1 MKLHMAR
8 TTCSKYTDLL
18 RTYSSSCFFRESAP
32 NNFCEVFLT
41 PIQSMKTGRNF
52 HHEWLEG
59 NPMKLVADW
68 VVFYECKTFS
78 AHPYHLDEAP
88 NLAKTHYFIMFRWL
102 SKNQCEV
109 EIRESAEKH
118 VLETTSHS
126 SFEQFQKYVKES
138 SNRYRGQTLCRK

>member
-1 MKLHMAR
+1 MIYLYVAAYEQYPSQLNPWKQEEILLM
-8 TTCSKYTDLL
+8 SDL
-18 RTYSSSCFFRESAP
+18 
-32 NNFCEVFLT
+32 
-41 PIQSMKTGRNF
+41 KGD
-52 HHEWLEG
+52 
-59 NPMKLVADW
+59 PMKLVANW

-88 NLAKTHYFIMFRWL
+88 NLANTHYFIMFRWL

-118 VLETTSHS
+118 VLETTYHS